1 MRSLINSTIQDVSLK
16 LDLGPDAIEG
26 ILDRRVDAK
35 IDWEKIKSIKTI
47 GIDEVAMKKG
57 HRDFVTII
65 SSGS

>member
-35 IDWEKIKSIKTI
+35 IDWEKIKSIKI
-47 GIDEVAMKKG
+47 VGVDEVAMKK
-57 HRDFVTII
+57 
-65 SSGS
+65 